1 VSGEPVF
8 ERLLPAGEPVGVHA
22 LLAPLRPWER
32 APDDRPIVLVN
43 MVATVDGL
51 ITLGGR
57 SGPIGGP
64 GDHALF
70 HGLRTIVDAVLV
82 GTGTLRV
89 ERYGRMVRDPA
100 RRARRAELGL
110 AEDPIAL
117 LITHSGRLPWD
128 APLFAAG
135 EQHVVIVAP
144 PGRVAPPDEV
154 AARVDV
160 VELPAPTPLAALRAV
175 RERFGIRAVLCEG
188 GPTLN
193 RGLLADAVLD
203 ELFVT
208 IGPVLGAS
216 EDSLRIV
223 AGEPLPEPL
232 PVRLLSVSRCGDELY
247 LRYGL

>member
-1 VSGEPVF
+1 MSEEPRF
-8 ERLLPAGEPVGVHA
+8 ERLLPAGPAVDVHE
-22 LLAPLRPWER
+22 LLADLRPWER
-32 APDDRPIVLVN
+32 APDDRPLVLVN

-51 ITLGGR
+51 ITVGGR

-100 RRARRAELGL
+100 RRARRAALGL

-128 APLFAAG
+128 APLFAAP
-135 EQHVVIVAP
+135 EQHVVVVAQ
-144 PGRVAPPDEV
+144 PGRVAVPDGLG
-154 AARVDV
+154 ARVEV
-160 VELPAPTPLAALRAV
+160 VEIEAPTPRAALQAV

-193 RGLLADAVLD
+193 RGLLADGVLD
-203 ELFVT
+203 ELFMT
-208 IGPVLGAS
+208 IGPLIAAS
-216 EDSLRIV
+216 EDTLRIV
-223 AGEPLPEPL
+223 GGEPMPEPV

-247 LRYGL
+247 LRYAL